1 MMVNFD
7 RCNDTSLSAAMWGS
21 CLRERSFTMT
31 MTISYDHEDESDHHN
46 HDNDHDHE
54 NWHDHDHNQDHDH
67 DHELK
72 QDLYN
77 DDDHGREQDHYNDH
91 DHTTIITRRYRVGR
105 VGRPSGPTWPR
116 RPPPAA
122 WFGLFLWLVYLFSHT
137 NFQCENK
144 KYLSKPTIFWAL
156 FTKKPKP
163 NWTWGFITKYL
174 LDNILAGV

>member
-1 MMVNFD
+1 MVNFD

-54 NWHDHDHNQDHDH
+54 NWHDHDHNH
-67 DHELK
+67 DHELE
-72 QDLYN
+72 QDTN
-77 DDDHGREQDHYNDH
+77 NEDDHEREQDHYN
-91 DHTTIITRRYRVGR
+91 DHTTIITRRYHVGHVGR
-105 VGRPSGPTWPR
+105 LSGPTWPR

-122 WFGLFLWLVYLFSHT
+122 WFGLFLWLGYLFSHT